1 MVTRL
6 RPWTEV
12 DDIKLLALVTEGKLS
27 NDEIAQRLGRTGPAV
42 TARIHLLRAGNVV
55 NEYRRKDSRCKWTPD
70 QDSLLLL
77 HYGSMDPEELA
88 RLVDKSPKS
97 LRNRV
102 SRLRRGRPV
111 YNVEH
116 LNAGS
121 TVVPDPTPVINRFLT
136 PDYITQPHTWSPY
149 DDMRLRLFYGD
160 LSLPNLAA
168 LLGRTVDACKARLA
182 QLHWSLDQAIAFRFE
197 AARSPLWVD
206 AIQALRRAPYESK
219 RAAAAAQ
226 VLLLTDHIR
235 QLQRVQTR
243 GDAVALTT
251 MWQAALDRVRRQLD
265 QIKEYMP

>member
-1 MVTRL
+1 MVSQA
-6 RPWTEV
+6 RPWTEEENH
-12 DDIKLLALVTEGKLS
+12 ALQTMVAGGKLS
-27 NDEIAQRLGRTGPAV
+27 NAEMAQRLGRTPRAV
-42 TARIHLLRAGNVV
+42 ATHRYDLSYGDNPG
-55 NEYRRKDSRCKWTPD
+55 EYRPHDSRCKWTPD

-88 RLVDKSPKS
+88 RLVGKSPKA

-102 SRLRRGRPV
+102 SRLRRGQTTS
-111 YNVEH
+111 N
-116 LNAGS
+116 
-121 TVVPDPTPVINRFLT
+121 VVPLNTTSPAVSNALAAIRQFLL

-168 LLGRTVDACKARLA
+168 LLGRTVDACKTRLA

-235 QLQRVQTR
+235 QLQRVQTPD
-243 GDAVALTT
+243 DAIALTAR
-251 MWQAALDRVRRQLD
+251 WQAALDRLQRHLAHLE
-265 QIKEYMP
+265 EYQP